1 PRIHQP
7 ADRRTGDAD
16 NRLPY
21 AAAAPRR
28 EDAGAPPCL
37 LRELS
42 RDRRRRLFGGRRPAA
57 RLGRQGR
64 VHGADL
70 DFLRARQQRRPP
82 GLPVQLQR
90 RAGNEGPEPLPGSDQ
105 AVAAGSSWPIITSAS
120 LITTIRN

>member
-1 PRIHQP
+1 
-7 ADRRTGDAD
+7 DAD

-42 RDRRRRLFGGRRPAA
+42 RGRRRRLLGGGRPAA

-70 DFLRARQQRRPP
+70 DVLRARQQRRPP
-82 GLPVQLQR
+82 GLLVQLQR
-90 RAGNEGPEPLPGSDQ
+90 RASDEGVEPLPGRGQ
-105 AVAAGSSWPIITSAS
+105 AVAGCAAENQPEPARVRTAATE
-120 LITTIRN
+120 L